1 MAGVFQQDYGMI
13 LHVGIKEPK
22 AKLNQYVNRVRDG
35 NNILIKDPAEEVAV
49 IAPLSSEY
57 RTMLQ
62 LVHAF

>member
-1 MAGVFQQDYGMI
+1 MI